1 MRQTNDVNIRGFTP
15 IISPGQLKELF
26 PMSERCN
33 KTVID
38 SREIIKDIITK
49 KDPRMLAIV
58 GPCSIHDPDAA
69 LEYAERLVGLSEKV
83 KDIFYV
89 IMRVYFE
96 KPRTTVGWRGLI
108 IDPNLDGS
116 YDIEKGLKTARK
128 LMLDITGNGL
138 PVGSEMLD
146 PIIPQYISDLI
157 SWAAIGARTT
167 ESQTHREMTSGL
179 SMPVGFKN
187 GTSGNLQL
195 AFDALKSSKHPHSFL
210 GIDQQGQTCVV
221 HTQGN
226 NAVHII
232 LRGGRS
238 GPNYYEDKVE
248 AAAEMMKKE
257 GLEPSIVIDC
267 SHSNSGK
274 DYRKQERVLRSL
286 VDQRKRGNGA
296 IIGFMVESN
305 LVSGKQSMKN
315 HDNLLYGCS
324 VTDECVGWEETEGM
338 ILSAYKS
345 LAGRENPAL
354 T

>member
-1 MRQTNDVNIRGFTP
+1 MKQTNDLNIRNFAPIVSPEELKQAFPMTEASNSTVIESRETIVNI
-15 IISPGQLKELF
+15 LA
-26 PMSERCN
+26 
-33 KTVID
+33 
-38 SREIIKDIITK
+38 K
-49 KDPRMLAIV
+49 KDPRLLAII
-58 GPCSIHDPDAA
+58 GPCSIHDAEAA
-69 LEYAERLVGLSEKV
+69 MEYAERLQRLARQV
-83 KDIFYV
+83 KDKLYIV
-89 IMRVYFE
+89 MRVYFE

-128 LMLDITGNGL
+128 LMLAITGKGL
-138 PVGSEMLD
+138 PVGSEVLD

-195 AFDALKSSKHPHSFL
+195 AFDALKSSQHPHSFL
-210 GIDQQGQTCVV
+210 GIDQQGQTCIV
-221 HTQGN
+221 HTKGN

-238 GPNYYEDKVE
+238 GPNYYEDIVE
-248 AAAEMMKKE
+248 DAAALMKKE

-274 DYRKQERVLRSL
+274 DFKKQERVLRS
-286 VDQRKRGNGA
+286 VIDQKGRGNSA
-296 IIGFMVESN
+296 LVGFMIESN
-305 LVSGKQSMKN
+305 LVEGKQNIGKGGSLM
-315 HDNLLYGCS
+315 YGCS
-324 VTDECVGWEETEGM
+324 VTDECVGWEETEAM
-338 ILSAYKS
+338 ILTGYNE
-345 LAGRENPAL
+345 LE
-354 T
+354 